1 MGEHEPRIY
10 FPERLSASERRTLT
24 GDRHHHVARVLRL
37 RAGATLTVF
46 DGAGGEYSA
55 VIEELGRREAVLFI
69 GEHRKVDRESPL
81 CVRLAQGI
89 GRGER
94 TDFAIQK
101 AVELGATEIVPLL
114 TRRGVVKLDADRARR
129 RLAHWQ
135 GIAVHA
141 CQQSG
146 RNRLPSLHSVVA
158 LDDWLGGRSRDGL
171 ELVLDPDACEGI
183 GEIEHEG
190 GAVTLLVGPEGGFD
204 PSERDAAVA
213 AGFRAVRLGPRTLRT
228 ETAAIAALAAVQSRW
243 GDL

>member
-1 MGEHEPRIY
+1 MGETEPRIY
-10 FPERLSASERRTLT
+10 FPEPLRTGERRTLS

-37 RAGATLTVF
+37 KPGAGVTLF
-46 DGAGGEYSA
+46 DGRGGEYGA
-55 VIEELGRREAVLFI
+55 VIEELGRREAVLRV
-69 GEHRKVDRESPL
+69 GEHRDMERESPL
-81 CVRLAQGI
+81 AVRLAQGI

-101 AVELGATEIVPLL
+101 AVELGVAEIVPLL

-135 GIAVHA
+135 GIVVHA

-146 RNRLPSLHSVVA
+146 RNRLPSLHPVTA
-158 LDDWLGGRSRDGL
+158 LDEWLAGRPADGPS
-171 ELVLDPDACEGI
+171 LVLDPHASTGI
-183 GEIEHEG
+183 DGLDYRG
-190 GAVTLLVGPEGGFD
+190 GTVTLLIGPEGGLE
-204 PSERDAAVA
+204 PREREAASA

-228 ETAAIAALAAVQSRW
+228 ETAAVAALGALQSRW